1 MVDIEDQQLCGMV
14 YSERE
19 SCGLAKGASALQDMR
34 MWLSWTVQLSWYEA
48 LVSAET
54 GLKSVVNMLFP
65 EGPRPIWAQGNRP
78 WISGRSNKSGSESL
92 SKCHGKTHGMFCPFA
107 LRSACGAHQPHQSW
121 FDFHHFQ
128 RRSEIHLSGIL
139 MSPVHLFHSWS
150 IDPGSEQPQHLFSQE
165 LFFVITGFKICKSIF
180 KAKYKPRMF
189 MYPSEGRRGL
199 CPNILCKSS
208 FCCCTWAWININ
220 DCFKMRKKRNFI
232 LHQKKKQLYF
242 YCINNGKIKIF
253 LYRVYIYSSVWLEET
268 ADTYG
273 IRFSFYTH
281 LYTLG

>member
-1 MVDIEDQQLCGMV
+1 MWCPPTSPVLIWLPPLPEEKWNSSLWHTN
-14 YSERE
+14 E
-19 SCGLAKGASALQDMR
+19 SCASVSLLKHWSWLRTATASIQPGAL
-34 MWLSWTVQLSWYEA
+34 
-48 LVSAET
+48 
-54 GLKSVVNMLFP
+54 
-65 EGPRPIWAQGNRP
+65 
-78 WISGRSNKSGSESL
+78 
-92 SKCHGKTHGMFCPFA
+92 
-107 LRSACGAHQPHQSW
+107 
-121 FDFHHFQ
+121 
-128 RRSEIHLSGIL
+128 
-139 MSPVHLFHSWS
+139 
-150 IDPGSEQPQHLFSQE
+150 
-165 LFFVITGFKICKSIF
+165 FVITGFKICKSIF